1 MSAIDNQALGW
12 LRLQAERSLDANE
25 QALLDAWLDED
36 TRHRGAYIRAN
47 VINNAIAQAV
57 AHQNLY
63 PGEDRYGLRS
73 EDGEGA
79 GARRRALL
87 KFGALAAGVA
97 VLGVGV
103 GTSLNL
109 TGGSETVLA
118 TSKGEF
124 KRVALPDTSFA
135 NINGGSKL
143 EVKLTSDRRQVNLV
157 QGEAWFEVAKDK
169 AKPFVVQAGDVQVR
183 AVGTAFGVRRY
194 PDGAE
199 VLVTEGTV
207 EVWTGSAKARLT
219 AGQHS
224 FVPNRTPV
232 IAVAQEPQ
240 EVQRKLAWRG
250 GKLVFTRQT
259 LGEAVA
265 DFNRYSTRKIIIA
278 DPALAGKRI
287 FGQYQIDAPEQFAK
301 DIGAYLNVPIEV
313 RNGDIIIGAGG
324 APKDRNI

>member
-12 LRLQAERSLDANE
+12 RRLQSERSLEGDE
-25 QALLDAWLDED
+25 QAVLDAWLNED
-36 TRHRGAYIRAN
+36 TRHRGAYVRAA
-47 VINNAIAQAV
+47 VIDNAIAHAV
-57 AHQNLY
+57 AQRDLY

-73 EDGEGA
+73 DTGADGK
-79 GARRRALL
+79 RRMLL
-87 KFGALAAGVA
+87 KFGALAAGLA
-97 VLGVGV
+97 AIGVGV
-103 GTSLNL
+103 GTSLRL
-109 TGGSETVLA
+109 AGSEAVLA

-124 KRVALPDTSFA
+124 KRVALADTSFA

-143 EVKLTSDRRQVNLV
+143 EVKLTSERRQVTLV

-169 AKPFVVQAGDVQVR
+169 TKPFVVQAGEVQVR

-194 PDGAE
+194 AEGAE

-207 EVWTGSAKARLT
+207 EVWTGAAKARLS
-219 AGQHS
+219 AGQRS
-224 FVPNRTPV
+224 FVPNRTSV

-240 EVQRKLAWRG
+240 EVQRRLAWRG

-265 DFNRYSTRKIIIA
+265 DFNRYSSKKIIIA
-278 DPALAGKRI
+278 EPSLANKRI

-313 RNGDIIIGAGG
+313 SNGSIIIGAGS